1 VRSTGLSQVD
11 RAARLPRAAIGP
23 ELRNAT
29 ATQTA
34 AVAPPTP
41 DHRRQLAEASVA
53 AQFQT
58 IAAAAQDCDI
68 LVGATALPPGA
79 DNRDLWAQHAPR
91 RFRIDRP

>member
-11 RAARLPRAAIGP
+11 RAARLARAAHRP
-23 ELRNAT
+23 ELRNAS

-41 DHRRQLAEASVA
+41 DHRRQLAEASVP

-68 LVGATALPPGA
+68 LVGATAPPAA